1 MIEIIIN
8 AARYLVEK
16 HLMKFKTQKKK
27 RKKERK
33 EKEKKLISNVRL
45 LYDKDYFYFL

>member
-33 EKEKKLISNVRL
+33 KRKRKKTHFERPTLI
-45 LYDKDYFYFL
+45 